1 MQQTEVKVSKRIEK
15 ILKDKV
21 TEHNEDNP
29 KYRATLGMLKAVF
42 RRGVGAYNTNPSSV
56 RPTVTSSDQWALA
69 RVNSFVTKSP
79 GTWGKADKD
88 LAAKVRG

>member
-21 TEHNEDNP
+21 TEHNKDNP

-56 RPTVTSSDQWALA
+56 RPTVTHQTNGHWQE
-69 RVNSFVTKSP
+69 
-79 GTWGKADKD
+79 
-88 LAAKVRG
+88 